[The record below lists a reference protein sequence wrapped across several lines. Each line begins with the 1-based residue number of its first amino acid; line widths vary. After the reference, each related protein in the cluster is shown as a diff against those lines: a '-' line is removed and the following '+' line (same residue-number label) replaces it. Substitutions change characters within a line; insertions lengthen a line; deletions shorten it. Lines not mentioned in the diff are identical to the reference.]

1 MYMLASAMLFIA
13 GSALGAGLARKRRQK
28 HLKSI
33 TANASEFLSAAE
45 GQAREHTQHNHTTTA
60 ALRIAKREE
69 LQRARE
75 QNLQALRE
83 SEAEI
88 NLRETLQNT
97 RSDEQDSHLESLQQQ
112 RITSREHRER
122 ASAMRKQATE
132 THTSRIHA
140 LERQCGTPRKTLR
153 DELISTRV
161 DTAQLRAQRRL
172 RAHNEAIQKQATAE
186 SRRLITTA
194 IHRYNGVGHLER
206 IQSIIPLPTPRL
218 VDAWADPQGPA
229 QQALLHEIPCILDHH
244 PEAGQLLVRGDNP
257 LAREIARRS
266 LRQIAKRTITSPQ
279 KIRTIA
285 QQCTT
290 EVDREVKN
298 AARKAVRMLQLSRV
312 HPEILELVGR
322 LKFRL
327 SYSQNQLKHAV
338 EVGYLA
344 GMMAEELGL
353 DVPTARRGGLLH
365 DIGKAMTHDHEGSH
379 AVLGAE
385 VARRCGEDEVVANAI
400 GAHHNDEPM
409 ATPIAH
415 IVTACDAIS
424 GGRPGARRETVT
436 LYLDRVNLIHTVAS
450 RPRSVERVEVMNGGR
465 EVRVIVASHDQGD
478 VEEPSSPHRP
488 LDESELPPL
497 AQEIATQLEEE
508 VTFPGQIKVTVI
520 RESRSVSTAR

>member
-1 MYMLASAMLFIA
+1 MYMIASAMMFIA
-13 GSALGAGLARKRRQK
+13 GSALGAGLSRKRRKK
-28 HLKSI
+28 HLERVS
-33 TANASEFLSAAE
+33 ANAAGLLSEAKLHAE
-45 GQAREHTQHNHTTTA
+45 QHTTQSHATTA
-60 ALRIAKREE
+60 TLRVARRET
-69 LQRARE
+69 LQRDRE
-75 QNLQALRE
+75 QNLQTLRE
-83 SEAEI
+83 SETEI
-88 NLRETLQNT
+88 NLRETLQTT

-112 RITSREHRER
+112 RLTNRER
-122 ASAMRKQATE
+122 YDQASALREQAAE
-132 THTSRIHA
+132 VQTSRIHA
-140 LERQCGTPRKTLR
+140 LEQQCGSPQEDLR
-153 DELISTRV
+153 DELISARV
-161 DTAQLRAQRRL
+161 DTARLRAQRRV
-172 RAHNEAIQKQATAE
+172 RAHNEAVQKQASAE

-229 QQALLHEIPCILDHH
+229 QQALLHEIPCVLDHQ

-266 LRQIAKRTITSPQ
+266 LRQIARRTITSPQ

-290 EVDREVKN
+290 EVEREVKN
-298 AARKAVRMLQLSRV
+298 AGRKAVRMLQLSRV

-344 GMMAEELGL
+344 GMMADELGL
-353 DVPTARRGGLLH
+353 DVPMARRGGLLH

-385 VARRCGEDEVVANAI
+385 VARRCGEDEVIANAI

-424 GGRPGARRETVT
+424 GARPGARRETVT
-436 LYLDRVNLIHTVAS
+436 LYLDRVNLIHTIAS
-450 RPRSVERVEVMNGGR
+450 RPRAVERVEVMNGGR
-465 EVRVIVASHDQGD
+465 EVRVIVTRGDQGD
-478 VEEPSSPHRP
+478 VEEPSSPRPP
-488 LDESELPPL
+488 LDESQLHPL

-520 RESRSVSTAR
+520 RESHSVSTAR